1 MEHPSKP
8 IIYALNE
15 NKDVLE
21 INYGTGKVR
30 RLTMNLVPERIYF
43 YNNELY
49 VALLKGTHS
58 HYWWNEDQEGA
69 IAIIDTA
76 TFTISRTV

>member
-21 INYGTGKVR
+21 INYETGIVR
-30 RLTMNLVPERIYF
+30 RLTMNLIPERIYF
-43 YNNELY
+43 HNNELY

-58 HYWWNEDQEGA
+58 SYWWDEEQEGA
-69 IAIIDTA
+69 IAIINT
-76 TFTISRTV
+76 TTLN